1 MINLFLRRLF
11 EALRRRHERRAT
23 ITALSALSDHHLKD
37 IGITRDEIVPIANT
51 IGQLDRPSGVRPQ
64 ARRIG
69 DGERSARDGRADV
82 KSSGATSA
90 LCAQATPCRIPMR
103 Y

>member
-1 MINLFLRRLF
+1 MITLFLQRLV

-23 ITALSALSDHHLKD
+23 INALSALSDHHLKD
-37 IGITRDEIVPIANT
+37 IGITRDDIIPLANA
-51 IGQLDRPSGVRPQ
+51 IGRVDCPTGVRPQ

-69 DGERSARDGRADV
+69 DGERSAREGRADAA
-82 KSSGATSA
+82 SSGASST
-90 LCAQATPCRIPMR
+90 LRAQATPSRIPVR